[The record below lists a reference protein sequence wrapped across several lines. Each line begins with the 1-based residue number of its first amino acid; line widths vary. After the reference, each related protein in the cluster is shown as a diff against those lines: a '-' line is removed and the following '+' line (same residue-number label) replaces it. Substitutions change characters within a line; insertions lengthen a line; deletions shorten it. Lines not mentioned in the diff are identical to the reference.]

1 MTSHHHRSL
10 KEKIMAI
17 VLPTRK
23 MTDEQL
29 AEQMHFA
36 RRAGA
41 DVNRHREARK
51 GKGKGG
57 RNAWKRDV

>member
-10 KEKIMAI
+10 KEKLMAI

-29 AEQMHFA
+29 AEQAHFA

-57 RNAWKRDV
+57 RNAWKRDI

>member
-1 MTSHHHRSL
+1 MTTITS
-10 KEKIMAI
+10 I

-23 MTDEQL
+23 MTKEQL
-29 AEQMHFA
+29 AQEFHFA

-51 GKGKGG
+51 GNGKGG
-57 RNAWKRDV
+57 RKAWRRDI

>member
-1 MTSHHHRSL
+1 MS
-10 KEKIMAI
+10 I

-23 MTDEQL
+23 MSADQL
-29 AEQMHFA
+29 AEQAHLQ

-57 RNAWKRDV
+57 RNAWRRDI

>member
-1 MTSHHHRSL
+1 
-10 KEKIMAI
+10 MAI

-29 AEQMHFA
+29 AEQAHFA

-57 RNAWKRDV
+57 RNAWKRDI